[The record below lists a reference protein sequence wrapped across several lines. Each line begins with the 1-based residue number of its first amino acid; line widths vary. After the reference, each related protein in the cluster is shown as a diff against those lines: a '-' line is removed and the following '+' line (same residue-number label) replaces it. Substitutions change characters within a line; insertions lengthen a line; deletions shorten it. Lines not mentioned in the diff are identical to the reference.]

1 MKEQNFIED
10 NIQILSKQT
19 MDLLLKQDNPAD
31 LIGLYMFYYYTAK
44 WQKTN
49 QAKATTKYTA
59 QGLQWGVGK
68 LRAKKQKL
76 IELGLI
82 EEITRKGKDGKIK
95 GWYIKINFLWKQT
108 TIKKSLAN
116 IKEVDHTHENCTG
129 GESLLVDKSTPN
141 ALSVNKRNA
150 LSASKGN
157 ASIAETSSAERNHIF
172 KENSKKEDKSNLKAS
187 KKKETF
193 NCKTEIGKMMNDKQ
207 KHIEIIGCFFNA
219 KKYTFPDKISLQAQ
233 LKRNLRPARELAR
246 YDNSKFSKAY
256 GCVKK
261 KFPEEWNLN
270 TMLKYIPGI

>member
-1 MKEQNFIED
+1 MSEQKKEFKGVWIPKHIIED
-10 NIQILSKQT
+10 EDLSCIEVILYSEISCFDVCFKSNKE
-19 MDLLLKQDNPAD
+19 LAKRLRLKN
-31 LIGLYMFYYYTAK
+31 
-44 WQKTN
+44 
-49 QAKATTKYTA
+49 
-59 QGLQWGVGK
+59 
-68 LRAKKQKL
+68 
-76 IELGLI
+76 
-82 EEITRKGKDGKIK
+82 
-95 GWYIKINFLWKQT
+95 
-108 TIKKSLAN
+108 KKSVSYVLKKLKDKGY
-116 IKEVDHTHENCTG
+116 IKEVGFNGRSKFWKAKLDKPTSNCGSRGNEIVTS
-129 GESLLVDKSTPN
+129 E
-141 ALSVNKRNA
+141 
-150 LSASKGN
+150 ASKSLPIDKTLEKTEN
-157 ASIAETSSAERNHIF
+157 IAETSSAERNHIF